1 MQLRKCFLV
10 SISAFLV
17 ISSNIVNTTA
27 NANTGTDRPI
37 TIKRNEMTM
46 GKISINNNENSIS
59 KNQAKIDNNNNS
71 VKNDTNS
78 SMAKKQKIHIVEN
91 GENIY
96 RISLKYNIKQSD
108 LIKLNNIKNNF
119 IKVGQTLILPENAI
133 DNEKPVGTNEKADI
147 NNNNLK
153 KEEKTTNGPNNNKI
167 SNSKN
172 ILVKPD
178 NYNDKK
184 EDAGKNQTT
193 QTIHQ
198 STFIWPVRGVV
209 VSKFGSIGKN
219 NVMLEGNN
227 IATEKDAVVRASS
240 SGVISYNDK
249 VEGYDNVVLIKHY
262 NGFFTAYGHID
273 SMVNVGDKVIK
284 GQVIGYVRP
293 TANSKRSILYF
304 SVRKQNKSYDPEK
317 IIQSKIDD

>member
-1 MQLRKCFLV
+1 MQFGKYCLFSMYALLLL
-10 SISAFLV
+10 SA
-17 ISSNIVNTTA
+17 NIVNA
-27 NANTGTDRPI
+27 
-37 TIKRNEMTM
+37 E
-46 GKISINNNENSIS
+46 NNSNIS
-59 KNQAKIDNNNNS
+59 KNTVVISQNTQTEIKETEDIKESKNRNNTNTDNIKNN
-71 VKNDTNS
+71 KT
-78 SMAKKQKIHIVEN
+78 HIVQN
-91 GENIY
+91 GENVY
-96 RISLKYNIKQSD
+96 RISLKYNIKQD
-108 LIKLNNIKNNF
+108 ELIKLNNIKNNF
-119 IKVGQTLILPENAI
+119 IKVGQKLVLPHNAI
-133 DNEKPVGTNEKADI
+133 INQVLTNKQEANTTA
-147 NNNNLK
+147 NNNTNDVKINEK
-153 KEEKTTNGPNNNKI
+153 KEEKTKSANNTKSKDILMSAKI
-167 SNSKN
+167 EQQTT
-172 ILVKPD
+172 
-178 NYNDKK
+178 NDKNK
-184 EDAGKNQTT
+184 KNDDITNNQST

-198 STFIWPVRGVV
+198 STFIWPVHGVI
-209 VSKFGSIGKN
+209 VSKFGSVGKN

-304 SVRKQNKSYDPEK
+304 SIRKQNKSYDPEK

>member
-1 MQLRKCFLV
+1 MQFGKYCLLP
-10 SISAFLV
+10 ISALFLLL
-17 ISSNIVNTTA
+17 SGIVNAENNTNINTNKAIIQQNKQIEIKETTA
-27 NANTGTDRPI
+27 IKESKIRNNTSTDN
-37 TIKRNEMTM
+37 IK
-46 GKISINNNENSIS
+46 NN
-59 KNQAKIDNNNNS
+59 K
-71 VKNDTNS
+71 T
-78 SMAKKQKIHIVEN
+78 HIVQN
-91 GENIY
+91 GENVY
-96 RISLKYNIKQSD
+96 RISLKYNIKQD
-108 LIKLNNIKNNF
+108 ELIKLNNIKNNF
-119 IKVGQTLILPENAI
+119 IKVGQKLVLPDNAI
-133 DNEKPVGTNEKADI
+133 LDTTLVKEKEAINHQQQDNKINEK
-147 NNNNLK
+147 
-153 KEEKTTNGPNNNKI
+153 KEVKTTNTNATK
-167 SNSKN
+167 SKN
-172 ILVKPD
+172 ILTNLK
-178 NYNDKK
+178 
-184 EDAGKNQTT
+184 ATQTIVDEKGRQNEQSKQQET

-293 TANSKRSILYF
+293 TANSKRSVLYF
-304 SVRKQNKSYDPEK
+304 SIRKQNKSYDPEK

>member
-1 MQLRKCFLV
+1 MQFGKYCLLP
-10 SISAFLV
+10 ISALFLL
-17 ISSNIVNTTA
+17 SSGIVNAENNTNINTNKAIIQQNKQIEIKETTA
-27 NANTGTDRPI
+27 IKESKIRNNTSTDN
-37 TIKRNEMTM
+37 IK
-46 GKISINNNENSIS
+46 NN
-59 KNQAKIDNNNNS
+59 K
-71 VKNDTNS
+71 T
-78 SMAKKQKIHIVEN
+78 HIVQN
-91 GENIY
+91 GENVY
-96 RISLKYNIKQSD
+96 RISLKYNIKQD
-108 LIKLNNIKNNF
+108 ELIKLNNIKNNF
-119 IKVGQTLILPENAI
+119 IKVGQKLVLPDNAI
-133 DNEKPVGTNEKADI
+133 LDTTLVKAKETTNSQQQDNDANEK
-147 NNNNLK
+147 
-153 KEEKTTNGPNNNKI
+153 KEVKTTNTNTTK
-167 SNSKN
+167 SKN
-172 ILVKPD
+172 ILTNLK
-178 NYNDKK
+178 
-184 EDAGKNQTT
+184 AT
-193 QTIHQ
+193 QTAVNEKDRQNEQSKQQETQIIHQ

-273 SMVNVGDKVIK
+273 SMVSVGDKVIK

>member
-1 MQLRKCFLV
+1 MHFGKYCLLP
-10 SISAFLV
+10 ISALFFLL
-17 ISSNIVNTTA
+17 SGIVNAENNTNINTNKAIVQQNKQIEIKETA
-27 NANTGTDRPI
+27 
-37 TIKRNEMTM
+37 EM
-46 GKISINNNENSIS
+46 KES
-59 KNQAKIDNNNNS
+59 KNRNNNNTNNI
-71 VKNDTNS
+71 KNNKT
-78 SMAKKQKIHIVEN
+78 HIVQN

-96 RISLKYNIKQSD
+96 RISLKYNIKQD
-108 LIKLNNIKNNF
+108 ELIKLNNIKNNF
-119 IKVGQTLILPENAI
+119 IKVGQKLILPNNAI
-133 DNEKPVGTNEKADI
+133 INTTLVKEKEAINNQQQDNKINEKKEVKITNTDAVK
-147 NNNNLK
+147 
-153 KEEKTTNGPNNNKI
+153 
-167 SNSKN
+167 SKN
-172 ILVKPD
+172 ILTNLKATQTAVSEK
-178 NYNDKK
+178 DKQN
-184 EDAGKNQTT
+184 EQNKNQET

-198 STFIWPVRGVV
+198 STFIWPVHGVI
-209 VSKFGSIGKN
+209 VSKFGSVGKN

-273 SMVNVGDKVIK
+273 SMVSVGDKVMK

>member
-1 MQLRKCFLV
+1 MRFEKYCVFSLSVLFFL
-10 SISAFLV
+10 STY
-17 ISSNIVNTTA
+17 IVNA
-27 NANTGTDRPI
+27 
-37 TIKRNEMTM
+37 E
-46 GKISINNNENSIS
+46 NNENINTNKAIVQQDKQIEIKKTAEMKED
-59 KNQAKIDNNNNS
+59 KNRNNNNTNNI
-71 VKNDTNS
+71 KNNKT
-78 SMAKKQKIHIVEN
+78 HIVQN

-96 RISLKYNIKQSD
+96 RISLKYNIKQD
-108 LIKLNNIKNNF
+108 ELIKLNNIKNNF
-119 IKVGQTLILPENAI
+119 IKVGQKLVLPDNAI
-133 DNEKPVGTNEKADI
+133 LDTTLSKEKETTNSQQQDNDANEK
-147 NNNNLK
+147 
-153 KEEKTTNGPNNNKI
+153 KEVKTTNTNTTK
-167 SNSKN
+167 SKN
-172 ILVKPD
+172 ILTNLK
-178 NYNDKK
+178 
-184 EDAGKNQTT
+184 ATQTAVNEKDRQNEQSKQQET

-198 STFIWPVRGVV
+198 STFIWPVRGIV

-273 SMVNVGDKVIK
+273 SMVSVGDKVVK

>member
-1 MQLRKCFLV
+1 MQFGKYCLFSMYALLLL
-10 SISAFLV
+10 SA
-17 ISSNIVNTTA
+17 NIVNA
-27 NANTGTDRPI
+27 
-37 TIKRNEMTM
+37 E
-46 GKISINNNENSIS
+46 NNSNIS
-59 KNQAKIDNNNNS
+59 KNTVVISQNKQTEIKETEDIKESKNRNNTNTDNIKNN
-71 VKNDTNS
+71 KT
-78 SMAKKQKIHIVEN
+78 HIVQN
-91 GENIY
+91 GENVY
-96 RISLKYNIKQSD
+96 RISLKYNIKQD
-108 LIKLNNIKNNF
+108 ELIKLNNIKNNF
-119 IKVGQTLILPENAI
+119 IKVGQKLVLPHNAI
-133 DNEKPVGTNEKADI
+133 INQVLTNKQEANTTT
-147 NNNNLK
+147 NNNTNDVKINEK
-153 KEEKTTNGPNNNKI
+153 KEEKTKSANNTKSKDILMSAKI
-167 SNSKN
+167 EQQTT
-172 ILVKPD
+172 
-178 NYNDKK
+178 NDKNK
-184 EDAGKNQTT
+184 KNDDITNNQST

-273 SMVNVGDKVIK
+273 SMVSVGDKVIK

-293 TANSKRSILYF
+293 TANSKRSVLYF
-304 SVRKQNKSYDPEK
+304 SIRKQNKSYDPEK

>member
-1 MQLRKCFLV
+1 MLYKKYRVFCIFSCLFFYTNV
-10 SISAFLV
+10 VFAE
-17 ISSNIVNTTA
+17 NNTH
-27 NANTGTDRPI
+27 
-37 TIKRNEMTM
+37 MV
-46 GKISINNNENSIS
+46 INNTVI
-59 KNQAKIDNNNNS
+59 QHAKQSEI
-71 VKNDTNS
+71 VKKNDIKNDHRLEDIKHNKT
-78 SMAKKQKIHIVEN
+78 HIVQN

-96 RISLKYNIKQSD
+96 RISLKYNIRQSD

-119 IKVGQTLILPENAI
+119 IKVGQKLVLPHNAI
-133 DNEKPVGTNEKADI
+133 VNQTSTNEPEVKATSSNNSSDI
-147 NNNNLK
+147 KINEK
-153 KEEKTTNGPNNNKI
+153 KEEKTTNTNATK
-167 SNSKN
+167 SKD
-172 ILVKPD
+172 ILTPPKTEQQVA
-178 NYNDKK
+178 NDKSEK
-184 EDAGKNQTT
+184 NETANNQTT

-198 STFIWPVRGVV
+198 STFIWPVRGVI

-249 VEGYDNVVLIKHY
+249 VDGYDNVVLIKHY

-273 SMVNVGDKVIK
+273 SMVSVGDKVVK

-293 TANSKRSILYF
+293 TANSKRSVLYF
-304 SVRKQNKSYDPEK
+304 SIRKQNKSYDPEK